1 MVGLANASSI
11 SLALLAL
18 VDVMALVGGL
28 VFTWRALKRLRR
40 FAAVARSQSL
50 ALAHRRLRHVSCRQ
64 AMRCASDLSYYLSRL
79 SLLFATNL
87 VSVAGVIFAAVCL
100 RDVDAGELES
110 VWTTLASISLLV
122 FTILSIRSVYR
133 TVRLAR
139 QVLQIRRKIRSVEF
153 RKRRLLYAAEQS
165 SVHGHQVRLLQG

>member
-1 MVGLANASSI
+1 
-11 SLALLAL
+11 
-18 VDVMALVGGL
+18 
-28 VFTWRALKRLRR
+28 
-40 FAAVARSQSL
+40 
-50 ALAHRRLRHVSCRQ
+50 
-64 AMRCASDLSYYLSRL
+64 MRCATDLSYYLSRL

-100 RDVDAGELES
+100 RDIDAGEWAS

-122 FTILSIRSVYR
+122 FAILSVRSVTR

-153 RKRRLLYAAEQS
+153 RKRRLLDAAERS
-165 SVHGHQVRLLQG
+165 SVHGQQVRLLQG